1 MSSFSHVRAFVPT
14 AVGAPARGTAG
25 SGNLHSN
32 GVVPSIERTPP
43 RTSVSG
49 RSARSACLCATKGE
63 EVEVS
68 VARDDDDARSR
79 ATTPIRVGRRSLLG
93 GTAGALGAGLISLES
108 GTSAS
113 GPTGSRGSCRCGGC
127 AYAMAPLMRVEQALL
142 DEYDVERNPQQDAL
156 FAKGM
161 NSGMT
166 GYEMAVAERKKDLFA
181 RLFARLP
188 ADGEATVVEVGMG
201 TFPNAPFYFEPA
213 VYDCMLPFE
222 MLGSDTLCEK
232 RTFGP
237 RAGGPRRLDLV
248 GVDPNDAMESF
259 ARANLNKASNDTPQ
273 IEASLRVVHGV
284 AEALPLPANCADAV
298 VCTLTLCS
306 VLDPVAAVAEMRRIL
321 KPGAPLLFIEH
332 VLSEDDPRLAALQL
346 RFNAMQMA
354 MADGCHLDRKTL
366 DIVRAAGF
374 SNLEAVERFT
384 LPGFGLISSQVSG
397 IAIK

>member
-1 MSSFSHVRAFVPT
+1 MSFPSHVRVFAPT

-25 SGNLHSN
+25 SGNRNSDRVLSR
-32 GVVPSIERTPP
+32 VP
-43 RTSVSG
+43 RTGVSG
-49 RSARSACLCATKGE
+49 RSERSACLQATEGE
-63 EVEVS
+63 GVDVP
-68 VARDDDDARSR
+68 VARDDDDDDDDDRT
-79 ATTPIRVGRRSLLG
+79 TTPGRVGRRLLLG
-93 GTAGALGAGLISLES
+93 GTAGALGAGLIRLEP
-108 GTSAS
+108 S
-113 GPTGSRGSCRCGGC
+113 GPTGVWGSCRCGGC
-127 AYAMAPLMRVEQALL
+127 AYAMAPLMRVDQALL
-142 DEYDVERNPQQDAL
+142 DEYDVERNAQQDAL

-188 ADGEATVVEVGMG
+188 TDGEATVVEVGMG

-213 VYDCMLPFE
+213 VYDCKLPFE

-232 RTFGP
+232 RTDGP
-237 RAGGPRRLDLV
+237 RADGPRRLDLV

-259 ARANLNKASNDTPQ
+259 ARANLDKASKDAPQ
-273 IEASLRVVHGV
+273 IDASLRVVHGV

-306 VLDPVAAVAEMRRIL
+306 VLDPAAAVAEMRRIL

-332 VLSEDDPRLAALQL
+332 VLSEDDPGLAAQQL
-346 RFNAMQMA
+346 RFNALQMA

-366 DIVRAAGF
+366 DVVRAAGF